1 MNIGKALV
9 FLTNKFTLPAIA
21 ICALYKA
28 RWQVELFFKWIKQ
41 FFGPS
46 GNSVKSH
53 IGIAVSVYVL
63 VAMVKKR
70 LNLDAPCSTLLQIF
84 QSPCSSQ
91 CPCSMRVLAAST
103 KPNRATTAT
112 NRIDSCFNR
121 TLLIRNSFR
130 PQIVFLIPA
139 HWVELQPV
147 DYFWQ
152 CFAQRV
158 ARLPA
163 EKRAGARDVERIM
176 VVRQIDH
183 PRLEEWVGVGQ
194 QVLEPA
200 AKLGQCLGNAIRLP
214 VLAVKLAAD
223 GAL

>member
-1 MNIGKALV
+1 M
-9 FLTNKFTLPAIA
+9 FPTNNFTLLAITIGA
-21 ICALYKA
+21 RYKA

-91 CPCSMRVLAAST
+91 CPCSMRVLAASA

-112 NRIDSCFNR
+112 NRIES
-121 TLLIRNSFR
+121 IR
-130 PQIVFLIPA
+130 
-139 HWVELQPV
+139 
-147 DYFWQ
+147 
-152 CFAQRV
+152 
-158 ARLPA
+158 
-163 EKRAGARDVERIM
+163 
-176 VVRQIDH
+176 
-183 PRLEEWVGVGQ
+183 
-194 QVLEPA
+194 VLTGPY
-200 AKLGQCLGNAIRLP
+200 
-214 VLAVKLAAD
+214 
-223 GAL
+223 

>member
-1 MNIGKALV
+1 MSIGKALV

-112 NRIDSCFNR
+112 NRIES
-121 TLLIRNSFR
+121 IR
-130 PQIVFLIPA
+130 
-139 HWVELQPV
+139 
-147 DYFWQ
+147 
-152 CFAQRV
+152 
-158 ARLPA
+158 
-163 EKRAGARDVERIM
+163 
-176 VVRQIDH
+176 
-183 PRLEEWVGVGQ
+183 
-194 QVLEPA
+194 VLTGPY
-200 AKLGQCLGNAIRLP
+200 
-214 VLAVKLAAD
+214 
-223 GAL
+223 